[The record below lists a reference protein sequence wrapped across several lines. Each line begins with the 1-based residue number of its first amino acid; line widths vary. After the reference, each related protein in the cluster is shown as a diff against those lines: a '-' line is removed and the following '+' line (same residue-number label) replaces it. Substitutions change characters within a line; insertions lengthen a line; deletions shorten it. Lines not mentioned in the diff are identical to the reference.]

1 MSSSSLLWVYYRH
14 LRLRC
19 QGIDKTCQLT
29 IPSYSFSNS
38 QPLSLHRRLLRRE
51 KLGMDGVDGSFD
63 LISLD
68 QA

>member
-29 IPSYSFSNS
+29 IPSYSFSNA
-38 QPLSLHRRLLRRE
+38 QLCRRLLRRE

>member
-29 IPSYSFSNS
+29 IPSYSFSNG
-38 QPLSLHRRLLRRE
+38 QLRRRLLRRE
-51 KLGMDGVDGSFD
+51 KLGVDGVDGSFD